1 MQNYTE
7 DTMNSMKVAV
17 MGGGNASHTIAAD
30 LTLKGLTVNMFEMEK
45 FADSMR
51 TVFETHEIEMSG
63 VAGTGKA
70 RLNLVTSDIK
80 EAVEGVEIIF
90 IPLPGFAVTS
100 YAQVLAPHLEGD
112 QIVLIVPGSLGAL
125 EFRWAL
131 WSHGFRKKVIIGETG
146 GMPFAARVV
155 APGRVK
161 TFHVRAIVALATIP
175 GSKGSMVYEKVKGL
189 YPFALR
195 KTVIEPAFGHLT
207 PLLHPLGSLLNAGRI
222 ERSHGEF
229 YIYEEGMTPSVV
241 RVIEAMD
248 RERMEIGEKLGVQL
262 PTGVEMMVESKYGP
276 KGTLWESLNGSAGLT
291 PVKGPTS
298 LESRY
303 ITEDIPYSLV
313 AWASVGHLAGVD
325 TPIMDAVINIGG
337 AIMGMNCWEEGR
349 NLARM
354 GLEGL
359 TLEQTLAY
367 LENGEHPYLK
377 M

>member
-1 MQNYTE
+1 ME
-7 DTMNSMKVAV
+7 DTMSSMKVAV
-17 MGGGNASHTIAAD
+17 MGGGNASHAIAAD

-45 FADSMR
+45 FAEHMK
-51 TVFETHEIEMSG
+51 TVFKTREIEMSG
-63 VAGTGKA
+63 VAGPGRA
-70 RLNLVTSDIK
+70 GLSLVTSDIR
-80 EAVEGVEIIF
+80 EAIEDVEIIF
-90 IPLPGFAVTS
+90 IPLPGFAVTP
-100 YAQVLAPHLEGD
+100 YAQILAPHLKED
-112 QIVLIVPGSLGAL
+112 QIVLIVPGTLGSL

-131 WSHGFRKKVIIGETG
+131 QASGCRKKVIVGETG

-161 TFHVRAIVALATIP
+161 TFHIRAIVALATIP
-175 GSKGSMVYEKVKGL
+175 GDKGSLVYDKVKGL

-248 RERMEIGEKLGVQL
+248 RERLEIGERLGIQL
-262 PTGVEMMVESKYGP
+262 PTGVDMMVESGYGP
-276 KGTLWESLNGSAGLT
+276 RGTLWESLNGSAGLT

-298 LESRY
+298 LSSRY
-303 ITEDIPYSLV
+303 VTEDIPYSLV
-313 AWASVGHLAGVD
+313 AWASIGHLVGVD
-325 TPIMDAVINIGG
+325 TPIMDAAINIGS

-359 TLEQTLAY
+359 TVEQVLAY
-367 LENGEHPYLK
+367 LERGERPDTE

>member
-1 MQNYTE
+1 M
-7 DTMNSMKVAV
+7 
-17 MGGGNASHTIAAD
+17 
-30 LTLKGLTVNMFEMEK
+30 
-45 FADSMR
+45 
-51 TVFETHEIEMSG
+51 
-63 VAGTGKA
+63 
-70 RLNLVTSDIK
+70 DIK

-100 YAQVLAPHLEGD
+100 YAQILAPLLEED

-131 WSHGFRKKVIIGETG
+131 CSHGYRKKVIIGETG

-155 APGRVK
+155 APGCVK

-195 KTVIEPAFGHLT
+195 KTVIEPAFGHLA

-248 RERMEIGEKLGVQL
+248 RERLEIGENLGVQL

-313 AWASVGHLAGVD
+313 AWASVGHLVGVD
-325 TPIMDAVINIGG
+325 TPIMDAVINIGS